1 MIKSEIKREESQ
13 VGLNSPEREQIRVKL
28 KLYHGSTVAVRKPS
42 LRPGR
47 PNADFGKGFYTTSNY
62 EQAVRWAH
70 IKKEREDAERAVVSV
85 YEFDETQLDH
95 SGWNIR
101 RFTGADEPWLL
112 FVADCRKAA
121 SKREQ
126 RELAHFAE
134 REQARPKVKSRPHNY
149 DIVQGPVANDKV
161 FTTVNLF
168 ESGVLSA
175 EAAILQLKAYKTYD
189 QLSFHTDQVIR
200 ALRFV
205 QSIEV

>member
-1 MIKSEIKREESQ
+1 MI
-13 VGLNSPEREQIRVKL
+13 
-28 KLYHGSTVAVRKPS
+28 KLYHGSTVAVKNPS

-47 PNADFGKGFYTTSNY
+47 PNADFGKGFYTTSNL

-70 IKKEREDAERAVVSV
+70 IKQEREEAQRAVVSV
-85 YEFDETQLDH
+85 YEFDETLLDRPDL
-95 SGWNIR
+95 NIR

-112 FVADCRKAA
+112 FVTDCRK
-121 SKREQ
+121 
-126 RELAHFAE
+126 
-134 REQARPKVKSRPHNY
+134 SRRHNY

-189 QLSFHTDQVIR
+189 QLSFHTEKVISS
-200 ALRFV
+200 LHFV
-205 QSIEV
+205 ESYEV